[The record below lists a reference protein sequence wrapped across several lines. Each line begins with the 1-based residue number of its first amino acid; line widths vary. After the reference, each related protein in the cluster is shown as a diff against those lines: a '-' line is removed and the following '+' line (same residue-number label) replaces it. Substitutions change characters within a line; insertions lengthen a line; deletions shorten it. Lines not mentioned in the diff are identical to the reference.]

1 MCCAAWW
8 KLSGHDLVSVP
19 GTTVSDPIRLLRPE
33 VLAGLANLELV
44 ARAVVEG
51 FLTGL
56 HRSPMFGFSQEFA
69 EYRPYTEGD
78 DLRFIDWNVYARSDK
93 TYIKRFLGETNSHLV
108 VLLDA
113 SASMGFGTGPV
124 NKLQYGKYLAASLA
138 YMSSRQH
145 DAVGCIIFDE
155 EVSHYQPPSTR
166 SGRLLG
172 VLHALDRA
180 QPSRGTNIGKPF
192 EHFRQYS
199 SRRGM
204 VVVISD
210 FYCDAEQM
218 MEGVRPLA
226 FNGQDII
233 LFQLLD
239 PGELKLEFSEATL
252 LEDIETGNAVEIS
265 KQFIRD
271 HYPERV
277 QAHIRSLSDAAT
289 GVGADHVLVNTAQPL
304 DEALRNYLMFRQ
316 RRK

>member
-1 MCCAAWW
+1 MNTPVQA
-8 KLSGHDLVSVP
+8 
-19 GTTVSDPIRLLRPE
+19 TSDPMRLLRPE

-51 FLTGL
+51 FLIGL
-56 HRSPMFGFSQEFA
+56 HRSPQFGFSQEFA

-78 DLRFIDWNVYARSDK
+78 DPRFIDWNVYARSDR

-108 VLLDA
+108 ILLDA
-113 SASMGFGTGPV
+113 SASMGFGTGTV
-124 NKLQYGKYLAASLA
+124 SKLQYGKYLAASLA
-138 YMSSRQH
+138 YMASRQH
-145 DAVGCIIFDE
+145 DAVGCILFDE

-172 VLHALDRA
+172 VLHAIDRA
-180 QPSRGTNIGKPF
+180 QPSRGTNLEKPF
-192 EHFRQYS
+192 QHFRQFS
-199 SRRGM
+199 NRRGM

-218 MEGVRPLA
+218 IEGVRPLA

-239 PGELKLEFSEATL
+239 PGELKLGFSEATL

-265 KQFIRD
+265 KQFIKD
-271 HYPERV
+271 HYSERV
-277 QAHIRSLSDAAT
+277 QAHVRSLRDAAASI
-289 GVGADHVLVNTAQPL
+289 GADHVLVDTSEPL
-304 DEALRNYLMFRQ
+304 DQALRNYLMFRQ